1 MAGRPTAIKDLLL
14 SDDAQGQAELLLNLL
29 SEAAAGQDISNVV
42 SDVIQ
47 VGGWSLLQFAGAI
60 QQHALVEK

>member
-1 MAGRPTAIKDLLL
+1 MAGRPTAVKDLLL

-29 SEAAAGQDISNVV
+29 SEAAAGQDISNIV

-47 VGGWSLLQFAGAI
+47 VGGW
-60 QQHALVEK
+60 